1 MFLSFVGFYVSA
13 PETCVSARET
23 YVSRPE
29 TYVSRAETTFVR
41 LQKYIFYST
50 PPHKLAGIE

>member
-23 YVSRPE
+23 CVSRPE
-29 TYVSRAETTFVR
+29 THVSRAETTFAR
-41 LQKYIFYST
+41 LRKIISYSI
-50 PPHKLAGIE
+50 PHNKLGGIE